1 MIGRPG
7 SGLVTL
13 LEETTFCI
21 SDASGDI
28 VPGGAQG
35 LFFRD
40 TRFISRL
47 ELRLDGEL
55 PEPVAV
61 QPNDP
66 FRCTFLAR
74 RPPGPSKADST
85 LLLIRR
91 RYVGNGMRDEI
102 TLRNLGH
109 EPVAAHLTVAVDS
122 DFADLFEVKEGR
134 DRYHDDDVD
143 VSAADGALQLRC
155 RRGSNVGVVAI
166 TGTAGPSAAPGQLTW
181 QTVVDPGASWVASM
195 QVTPSLDGTDV
206 VPHYGDDEPL
216 ESTIPAKRLA
226 DWRRRS
232 PLLITSDERLT
243 NTFATSTEDV
253 GSLRIFG
260 RGPDE
265 QGDKDD
271 HAVIAAGAPWFMT
284 LFGRDSL
291 LTAWMLLPLDLSLA
305 LGTLR
310 TLASL
315 QGEQVN
321 PLTEEEPGKIL
332 HETRSG
338 RDASLALGGGSVYYG
353 TADATPLFV
362 MLLGEL
368 ARWGLPAEA
377 ADELLPH
384 ADRALDWIVN
394 YGDRDGDGFVEY
406 QRATEQGLVNQG
418 WKDSFD
424 GITFASGQIAEA
436 PIALAEVQGYV
447 YAAYLARAH
456 FARERGDA
464 HTARH
469 WAEKARK
476 LRRDFNR
483 AFWLPDRGYF
493 ALGLDGDKRPIDALG
508 SNQGHCLWT
517 GIVDR
522 DKAASVAQHLTSRP
536 MFSGFGIR
544 TLATGMGAY
553 NPMSY
558 HNGSV
563 WPHDNAIC
571 AAGLMRYGFVPQ
583 AQQIAG
589 GILEAADKFGGRLPE
604 LFCGFDRSDFA
615 APVGYPTSCSPQ
627 AWAAAAPFLLLRT
640 LLRFDPA
647 VPSGKVWC
655 APEIPERLLPLEVEA
670 LHIAD
675 GTVSVE
681 IARGGWHINGLPAGL
696 KLIRHARS
704 PMTALPAAERRA
716 ATAGKPGKASA
727 SKSRP
732 AATGGPEPA
741 GAGNEP
747 DPSQDATEPGP
758 SPDAG
763 EPELSDAGEP
773 RPSAAAH

>member
-1 MIGRPG
+1 MTHAWTPSGGPPIVGRPG

-55 PEPVAV
+55 PEAVAV

-66 FRCTFLAR
+66 FRCTFLGR
-74 RPPGPSKADST
+74 RPPGPLRADST
-85 LLLIRR
+85 LLIIRR
-91 RYVGNGMRDEI
+91 RYVGNGMRDDI

-109 EPVAAHLTVAVDS
+109 EPTSAHLTVAVAS
-122 DFADLFEVKEGR
+122 DFADLFEVKEGQ
-134 DRYHDDDVD
+134 DRHHDDDVE
-143 VSAADGALQLRC
+143 VSAEDGALWLRC
-155 RRGSNVGVVAI
+155 RRGANVGIVSVTA
-166 TGTAGPSAAPGQLTW
+166 TGDPSAAPGLLTW
-181 QTVVDPGASWVASM
+181 QAVIGSGASWTASL

-206 VPHYGDDEPL
+206 IPHYGDDQPIEQ
-216 ESTIPAKRLA
+216 TTPARRLA
-226 DWRRRS
+226 EWRRRS
-232 PLLITSDERLT
+232 PLLLTSDERLAA
-243 NTFATSTEDV
+243 TFATSTEDV

-260 RGPDE
+260 RGSNEHGEPEE
-265 QGDKDD
+265 Q
-271 HAVIAAGAPWFMT
+271 AVIAAGAPWFMT

-291 LTAWMLLPLDLSLA
+291 ITSWMLLPLDASLA
-305 LGTLR
+305 LNTLR

-315 QGEQVN
+315 QGEREN
-321 PLTEEEPGKIL
+321 PLTEEQPGRIL

-353 TADATPLFV
+353 TVDATPLFV

-368 ARWGLPAEA
+368 ARWGLPAA
-377 ADELLPH
+377 LADELLPH
-384 ADRALDWIVN
+384 ADRALDWITN
-394 YGDRDGDGFVEY
+394 YGDRDGDGLVEY

-424 GITFASGQIAEA
+424 AITFASGQIAEP

-456 FARERGDA
+456 FARERGQTEA
-464 HTARH
+464 AQH
-469 WAEKARK
+469 WTEKART
-476 LRRDFNR
+476 LRREFNR

-493 ALGLDGDKRPIDALG
+493 ALGLDGDKRPIDSLG
-508 SNQGHCLWT
+508 SNVGHCLWT

-522 DKAASVAQHLTSRP
+522 DKAEPVAKHLTSRQ

-544 TLATGMGAY
+544 TLAADMGAY

-583 AQQIAG
+583 AQQVAT
-589 GILEAADKFGGRLPE
+589 GILEAADRFGHRLPE
-604 LFCGFDRSDFA
+604 LFCGFDRGDFA
-615 APVGYPTSCSPQ
+615 APVSYPTSCSPQ

-647 VPSGKVWC
+647 VPAGKVWC
-655 APEIPERLLPLEVEA
+655 APQVPERLLPLRVEA
-670 LHIAD
+670 LHIGD
-675 GTVSVE
+675 HRVSVDVSR
-681 IARGGWHINGLPAGL
+681 AGWRIDGLPPSMR
-696 KLIRHARS
+696 LIRRARS
-704 PMTALPAAERRA
+704 PLPV
-716 ATAGKPGKASA
+716 
-727 SKSRP
+727 
-732 AATGGPEPA
+732 
-741 GAGNEP
+741 
-747 DPSQDATEPGP
+747 
-758 SPDAG
+758 
-763 EPELSDAGEP
+763 
-773 RPSAAAH
+773 H

>member
-74 RPPGPSKADST
+74 RPPGPNKADST

-91 RYVGNGMRDEI
+91 RYVGNGLRDEI

-109 EPVAAHLTVAVDS
+109 EPAAAHLTVAVDS

-143 VSAADGALQLRC
+143 ISAADGVLQLRC

-166 TGTAGPSAAPGQLTW
+166 TGTADPSAAPGLMTW
-181 QTVVDPGASWVASM
+181 QTVIEPGASWVASM

-216 ESTIPAKRLA
+216 ESTIPARRLA

-232 PLLITSDERLT
+232 PLLITSDERLA

-260 RGPDE
+260 RGRDE
-265 QGDKDD
+265 QGEKDD

-291 LTAWMLLPLDLSLA
+291 LTAWMLLPLDPAWPSA
-305 LGTLR
+305 RCGR
-310 TLASL
+310 WPACRAS
-315 QGEQVN
+315 EVD

-332 HETRSG
+332 HEIRFGPAPRWRSAAA
-338 RDASLALGGGSVYYG
+338 ASTTAR
-353 TADATPLFV
+353 ADATPLFV

-368 ARWGLPAEA
+368 RRWGGKDSAV
-377 ADELLPH
+377 DELLPH
-384 ADRALDWIVN
+384 ADRALDWIEH

-406 QRATEQGLVNQG
+406 RRETDHGLVNQG

-424 GITFASGQIAEA
+424 GINFADGTIAEP

-456 FARERGDA
+456 FARQRGDERG
-464 HTARH
+464 ARGL
-469 WAEKARK
+469 AQEGQAAQAGLQRAVLAARP
-476 LRRDFNR
+476 R
-483 AFWLPDRGYF
+483 AGSRSAWTR
-493 ALGLDGDKRPIDALG
+493 DKRPIDALDLEHRATACG
-508 SNQGHCLWT
+508 P
-517 GIVDR
+517 
-522 DKAASVAQHLTSRP
+522 ASSTRTRRP
-536 MFSGFGIR
+536 
-544 TLATGMGAY
+544 
-553 NPMSY
+553 
-558 HNGSV
+558 
-563 WPHDNAIC
+563 
-571 AAGLMRYGFVPQ
+571 
-583 AQQIAG
+583 
-589 GILEAADKFGGRLPE
+589 
-604 LFCGFDRSDFA
+604 
-615 APVGYPTSCSPQ
+615 
-627 AWAAAAPFLLLRT
+627 
-640 LLRFDPA
+640 
-647 VPSGKVWC
+647 
-655 APEIPERLLPLEVEA
+655 
-670 LHIAD
+670 
-675 GTVSVE
+675 
-681 IARGGWHINGLPAGL
+681 
-696 KLIRHARS
+696 RS
-704 PMTALPAAERRA
+704 PGT
-716 ATAGKPGKASA
+716 
-727 SKSRP
+727 
-732 AATGGPEPA
+732 
-741 GAGNEP
+741 
-747 DPSQDATEPGP
+747 
-758 SPDAG
+758 
-763 EPELSDAGEP
+763 
-773 RPSAAAH
+773 

>member
-7 SGLVTL
+7 SGVVTV

-21 SDASGDI
+21 SEASGDI

-40 TRFISRL
+40 TRFLSRL

-66 FRCTFLAR
+66 YACTFLAR
-74 RPPGPSKADST
+74 RPPGACRADSN
-85 LLLIRR
+85 LLVIRR
-91 RYVGNGMRDEI
+91 RYVGNGMREDI
-102 TLRNLGH
+102 TLRNLGR
-109 EPVAAHLTVAVDS
+109 EPAATHLTVALAG
-122 DFADLFEVKEGR
+122 DFADLFEVKEGK
-134 DRYHDDDVD
+134 DRHHEDDVE
-143 VSAADGALQLRC
+143 VLAEDGTLRLRC
-155 RRGSNVGVVAI
+155 RRGGNTGLVSV
-166 TGTAGPSAAPGQLTW
+166 TGTGDPTAAPGLLTW
-181 QTVVDPGASWVASM
+181 RVVIGSGACWSASL
-195 QVTPSLDGTDV
+195 QVTPSLDGQEV
-206 VPHYGDDEPL
+206 VARYPEGEPI
-216 ESTIPAKRLA
+216 ERSAPARRVA
-226 DWRRRS
+226 DWRRRT
-232 PLLITSDERLT
+232 PHLITSDERLAA
-243 NTFATSTEDV
+243 TFATSTEDL
-253 GSLRIFG
+253 GSLRVFG
-260 RGPDE
+260 RGEGDE
-265 QGDKDD
+265 DE

-291 LTAWMLLPLDLSLA
+291 LTSWMLLPLDMSLA

-315 QGEQVN
+315 QGEREN
-321 PLTEEEPGKIL
+321 PLTEEEPGRIL

-368 ARWGLPAEA
+368 ARWGLPADA

-384 ADRALDWIVN
+384 ADRALDWITR
-394 YGDRDGDGFVEY
+394 YGDRDGDGFIEY

-424 GITFASGQIAEA
+424 GITFDTGQIAEP
-436 PIALAEVQGYV
+436 PIALAEIQGYA

-456 FARERGDA
+456 LASERGDEA
-464 HTARH
+464 TARH
-469 WAEKARK
+469 WSAKAGALKRA
-476 LRRDFNR
+476 FNR

-493 ALGLDGDKRPIDALG
+493 ALGLDGAKRAIDALG
-508 SNQGHCLWT
+508 SNMGHCLWT

-522 DKAASVAQHLTSRP
+522 DKAASVAQHLVSRP

-544 TLATGMGAY
+544 TLATSAAAY

-583 AQQIAG
+583 AQQVAT
-589 GILEAADKFGGRLPE
+589 GILEAADRFGGRLPE
-604 LFCGFDRSDFA
+604 LFCGFDRADFA
-615 APVGYPTSCSPQ
+615 APVAYPTSCSPQ

-640 LLRFDPA
+640 LLRFEPA
-647 VPSGKVWC
+647 VPSGRVWC
-655 APEIPERLLPLEVEA
+655 APEVPARLLPLRIEA
-670 LHIAD
+670 VHIA
-675 GTVSVE
+675 GGAASVDVT
-681 IARGGWHINGLPAGL
+681 AQGWRIEGLPQGL
-696 KLIRHARS
+696 RLIRHARS
-704 PMTALPAAERRA
+704 PLTAVR
-716 ATAGKPGKASA
+716 
-727 SKSRP
+727 
-732 AATGGPEPA
+732 
-741 GAGNEP
+741 
-747 DPSQDATEPGP
+747 
-758 SPDAG
+758 
-763 EPELSDAGEP
+763 
-773 RPSAAAH
+773 

>member
-1 MIGRPG
+1 MLGRPG

-28 VPGGAQG
+28 VPGDAQG

-74 RPPGPSKADST
+74 RPPAPLRADST
-85 LLLIRR
+85 LLIIRR
-91 RYVGNGMRDEI
+91 RYVGNGMRDDI
-102 TLRNLGH
+102 TLRNLGN
-109 EPVAAHLTVAVDS
+109 EPAAAHLTVAVES
-122 DFADLFEVKEGR
+122 DFADLFEVKEGQ
-134 DRYHDDDVD
+134 DRHHDDDVE
-143 VSAADGALQLRC
+143 VSAEGGALRLRC
-155 RRGSNVGVVAI
+155 RRGANVGVVSV
-166 TGTAGPSAAPGQLTW
+166 TGTGDPSAAPGLLTW
-181 QTVVDPGASWVASM
+181 QAVIPSGASWTASL

-206 VPHYGDDEPL
+206 IPHYGDDRPIEQ
-216 ESTIPAKRLA
+216 TTPARRLA

-232 PLLITSDERLT
+232 PLLLTSDERLAA
-243 NTFATSTEDV
+243 TFATSTEDV

-260 RGPDE
+260 RSPNDRGE
-265 QGDKDD
+265 QEE

-291 LTAWMLLPLDLSLA
+291 ITSWMLLPLDLSLA

-315 QGEQVN
+315 QGEREN
-321 PLTEEEPGKIL
+321 PLTEEQPGRIL

-368 ARWGLPAEA
+368 ARWGLPADV

-394 YGDRDGDGFVEY
+394 YGDRDGDGLVEY

-424 GITFASGQIAEA
+424 AITFASGQIAEP

-456 FARERGDA
+456 LARERGETEA
-464 HTARH
+464 AQH
-469 WAEKARK
+469 WSQKART

-483 AFWLPDRGYF
+483 AFWLPERGYF
-493 ALGLDGDKRPIDALG
+493 ALGLDGDKRPIDSLG
-508 SNQGHCLWT
+508 SNMGHCLWT

-522 DKAASVAQHLTSRP
+522 EKAAPVAQHLTSRP

-544 TLATGMGAY
+544 TLATGMAAY

-583 AQQIAG
+583 AQQVAT
-589 GILEAADKFGGRLPE
+589 GILEAADRFGNRLPE
-604 LFCGFDRSDFA
+604 LFCGFDRGDFA
-615 APVGYPTSCSPQ
+615 APVAYPTACSPQ

-647 VPSGKVWC
+647 VPSGQVWC
-655 APEIPERLLPLEVEA
+655 APEVPERLLPLRVEA

-675 GTVSVE
+675 HTVSVDVS
-681 IARGGWHINGLPAGL
+681 RGGWRIDGLPPGMR
-696 KLIRHARS
+696 LIRRARS
-704 PMTALPAAERRA
+704 PLTV
-716 ATAGKPGKASA
+716 
-727 SKSRP
+727 
-732 AATGGPEPA
+732 
-741 GAGNEP
+741 
-747 DPSQDATEPGP
+747 
-758 SPDAG
+758 
-763 EPELSDAGEP
+763 
-773 RPSAAAH
+773 H

>member
-1 MIGRPG
+1 MLGRPG

-47 ELRLDGEL
+47 EFRLDGEL

-74 RPPGPSKADST
+74 RPPGPQRADST
-85 LLLIRR
+85 LLIIRR
-91 RYVGNGMRDEI
+91 RYVGNGMRDDI

-109 EPVAAHLTVAVDS
+109 EPTSAHLTVAVDS
-122 DFADLFEVKEGR
+122 DFADLFEVKEGQ
-134 DRYHDDDVD
+134 DRHHDDDDVE
-143 VSAADGALQLRC
+143 VSAEDGALWLRC
-155 RRGSNVGVVAI
+155 RRGANVGIVSV
-166 TGTAGPSAAPGQLTW
+166 TGTGDPAAAPGLLTW
-181 QTVVDPGASWVASM
+181 QAVIPSGASWTASL

-206 VPHYGDDEPL
+206 IPHYGDDQPIEQ
-216 ESTIPAKRLA
+216 TTPARRLA
-226 DWRRRS
+226 EWRRRS
-232 PLLITSDERLT
+232 PLLLTSDERLAA
-243 NTFATSTEDV
+243 TFATSTEDV

-260 RGPDE
+260 RGSNEHGEPEE
-265 QGDKDD
+265 Q
-271 HAVIAAGAPWFMT
+271 AVIAAGAPWFMT

-291 LTAWMLLPLDLSLA
+291 ITSWMLLPLDASLA
-305 LGTLR
+305 LSTLR

-315 QGEQVN
+315 QGEREN
-321 PLTEEEPGKIL
+321 PLTEEQPGRIL

-353 TADATPLFV
+353 TVDATPLFV

-368 ARWGLPAEA
+368 ARWGLPAGM

-394 YGDRDGDGFVEY
+394 YGDRDGDGLVEY

-424 GITFASGQIAEA
+424 AITFASGQIAEP

-456 FARERGDA
+456 FARERGETEA
-464 HTARH
+464 AQH
-469 WAEKARK
+469 WTEKART
-476 LRRDFNR
+476 LRREFNR

-493 ALGLDGDKRPIDALG
+493 ALGLDGEKRPIDSLG
-508 SNQGHCLWT
+508 SNVGHCLWT

-522 DKAASVAQHLTSRP
+522 DKAEPVAKHLTSRQ
-536 MFSGFGIR
+536 MFTGFGIR
-544 TLATGMGAY
+544 TLAADMGAY

-583 AQQIAG
+583 AQQVAT
-589 GILEAADKFGGRLPE
+589 GILEAADRFGHRLPE
-604 LFCGFDRSDFA
+604 LFCGFDRGDFA
-615 APVGYPTSCSPQ
+615 APVSYPTSCSPQ

-647 VPSGKVWC
+647 VPAGKVWC
-655 APEIPERLLPLEVEA
+655 APQVPERLLPLRVEA
-670 LHIAD
+670 LHI
-675 GTVSVE
+675 GEHRVSVDVSR
-681 IARGGWHINGLPAGL
+681 AGWRIDGLPPSMR
-696 KLIRHARS
+696 LIRRPRS
-704 PMTALPAAERRA
+704 PLPA
-716 ATAGKPGKASA
+716 
-727 SKSRP
+727 
-732 AATGGPEPA
+732 
-741 GAGNEP
+741 
-747 DPSQDATEPGP
+747 
-758 SPDAG
+758 
-763 EPELSDAGEP
+763 
-773 RPSAAAH
+773 H

>member
-1 MIGRPG
+1 MGKHIAMTHAWTPSGGPPMIGRPG

-40 TRFISRL
+40 TRFLSRL

-61 QPNDP
+61 QSNDP

-74 RPPGPSKADST
+74 RPPGPVRADST
-85 LLLIRR
+85 LLIIRR

-102 TLRNLGH
+102 TLRSLGH
-109 EPVAAHLTVAVDS
+109 EPSAAHLTVAVSS

-134 DRYHDDDVD
+134 DHYHDDDVD
-143 VSAADGALQLRC
+143 VSSADGILLLRC
-155 RRGSNVGVVAI
+155 RRGANVGVVSIAG
-166 TGTAGPSAAPGQLTW
+166 TGNPSVAPGLLTW
-181 QTVVDPGASWVASM
+181 QTVVPPGACWTVSM
-195 QVTPSLDGTDV
+195 QVTPTLDGTDV
-206 VPHYGDDEPL
+206 VPHYGDDAPL

-232 PLLITSDERLT
+232 PLLLTSDEKVAA
-243 NTFATSTEDV
+243 TFATSTEDV
-253 GSLRIFG
+253 GALRIFG
-260 RGPDE
+260 RGAGE
-265 QGDKDD
+265 QEE

-291 LTAWMLLPLDLSLA
+291 ITSWMLLPLDASLA

-315 QGEQVN
+315 QGQREN
-321 PLTEEEPGKIL
+321 PLTEEEPGRIL

-353 TADATPLFV
+353 TVDATPLFV

-368 ARWGLPAEA
+368 DQWGLPAEV

-384 ADRALDWIVN
+384 ADRALDWIVA

-406 QRATEQGLVNQG
+406 LRATDQGLVNQG

-424 GITFASGQIAEA
+424 GITFASGQIAEP

-447 YAAYLARAH
+447 YAAYIARAH
-456 FARERGDA
+456 LAHERGEA
-464 HTARH
+464 RAARH
-469 WAEKARK
+469 WLEKARALK
-476 LRRDFNR
+476 RDFNR

-493 ALGLDGDKRPIDALG
+493 ALGLDRDKRPIDALG
-508 SNQGHCLWT
+508 SNMGHCLWT

-522 DKAASVAQHLTSRP
+522 DKAASVAGHLTSRP
-536 MFSGFGIR
+536 MFTGFGIR
-544 TLATGMGAY
+544 TLATSMAAY

-583 AQQIAG
+583 AQQVAT
-589 GILEAADKFGGRLPE
+589 GILEAADRFGNRLPE
-604 LFCGFDRSDFA
+604 LFCGFDRGDFA
-615 APVGYPTSCSPQ
+615 APVAYPTSCSPQ

-647 VPSGKVWC
+647 VPAGKVWC
-655 APEIPERLLPLEVEA
+655 APVVPERLLPLRAEG
-670 LHIAD
+670 LHI
-675 GTVSVE
+675 GTGSLAVNVS
-681 IARGGWHINGLPAGL
+681 RGDWRIEGLPPGL
-696 KLIRHARS
+696 KLIRRARS
-704 PMTALPAAERRA
+704 PLAVPTGERR
-716 ATAGKPGKASA
+716 
-727 SKSRP
+727 RP
-732 AATGGPEPA
+732 AG
-741 GAGNEP
+741 
-747 DPSQDATEPGP
+747 
-758 SPDAG
+758 DAG
-763 EPELSDAGEP
+763 
-773 RPSAAAH
+773 SAAVAAAR

>member
-1 MIGRPG
+1 MLGRPG

-28 VPGGAQG
+28 VPGSAQG

-47 ELRLDGEL
+47 EVRLDGEL

-74 RPPGPSKADST
+74 RPPGPLRADST
-85 LLLIRR
+85 LLIIRR
-91 RYVGNGMRDEI
+91 RYVGNGMRDDI

-109 EPVAAHLTVAVDS
+109 EPTSAHLTVAVDS
-122 DFADLFEVKEGR
+122 DFADLFEVKEGQ
-134 DRYHDDDVD
+134 DRHHDDDVE
-143 VSAADGALQLRC
+143 VSAEDGALWLRC
-155 RRGSNVGVVAI
+155 RRGANVGIVSV
-166 TGTAGPSAAPGQLTW
+166 TGTGDPSAAPGLLTW
-181 QTVVDPGASWVASM
+181 QAVIPSGACWTASL

-206 VPHYGDDEPL
+206 IPHYGDDQPIEQ
-216 ESTIPAKRLA
+216 TTPARRLA
-226 DWRRRS
+226 EWRRRS
-232 PLLITSDERLT
+232 PLLLTSDERLAA
-243 NTFATSTEDV
+243 TFATSTEDV

-260 RGPDE
+260 RSSNDRGEPE
-265 QGDKDD
+265 EN
-271 HAVIAAGAPWFMT
+271 AVIAAGAPWFMT

-291 LTAWMLLPLDLSLA
+291 ITSWMLLPLDLSLA
-305 LGTLR
+305 LNTLR

-315 QGEQVN
+315 QGEREN
-321 PLTEEEPGKIL
+321 PLTEEQPGRIL

-353 TADATPLFV
+353 TVDATPLFV

-368 ARWGLPAEA
+368 ARWGLPTEM

-394 YGDRDGDGFVEY
+394 YGDRDGDGLVEY

-424 GITFASGQIAEA
+424 AITFASGQIAEP

-456 FARERGDA
+456 FARERGETEA
-464 HTARH
+464 AQH
-469 WAEKARK
+469 WTEKART
-476 LRRDFNR
+476 LRRNFNQ

-493 ALGLDGDKRPIDALG
+493 ALGLDGEKRPIDSLG
-508 SNQGHCLWT
+508 SNVGHCLWT

-522 DKAASVAQHLTSRP
+522 DKAEPVAKHLTSRQ

-544 TLATGMGAY
+544 TLAADMGAY

-583 AQQIAG
+583 AQQVAT
-589 GILEAADKFGGRLPE
+589 GILEAADRFGHRLPE
-604 LFCGFDRSDFA
+604 LFCGFDRGDFA
-615 APVGYPTSCSPQ
+615 APVSYPTSCSPQ

-647 VPSGKVWC
+647 VPAGKVWC
-655 APEIPERLLPLEVEA
+655 APQVPERLLPLRVEA
-670 LHIAD
+670 LHIGD
-675 GTVSVE
+675 HRVSVDVSR
-681 IARGGWHINGLPAGL
+681 AGWRIDGLPPSMR
-696 KLIRHARS
+696 LIRRARS
-704 PMTALPAAERRA
+704 PLPV
-716 ATAGKPGKASA
+716 
-727 SKSRP
+727 
-732 AATGGPEPA
+732 
-741 GAGNEP
+741 
-747 DPSQDATEPGP
+747 
-758 SPDAG
+758 
-763 EPELSDAGEP
+763 
-773 RPSAAAH
+773 H

>member
-21 SDASGDI
+21 SEASGDI

-40 TRFISRL
+40 TRFLSRL

-74 RPPGPSKADST
+74 RPPGPFKADST
-85 LLLIRR
+85 LLVIRR

-109 EPVAAHLTVAVDS
+109 EPAAAHLNVAVNC

-134 DRYHDDDVD
+134 AHHHDDDVD
-143 VSAADGALQLRC
+143 VSVADGTLRLRC
-155 RRGSNVGVVAI
+155 RRGANVGVVSV
-166 TGTAGPSAAPGQLTW
+166 TGTAGPSVTPGLLTW
-181 QTVVDPGASWVASM
+181 QAVIAPGTCWTASM
-195 QVTPSLDGTDV
+195 QVTPTLDGTDV
-206 VPHYGDDEPL
+206 VPHYGGDDPL

-226 DWRRRS
+226 DWRHRS
-232 PLLITSDERLT
+232 PLLITSDERVAA
-243 NTFATSTEDV
+243 TFATSTEDV

-260 RGPDE
+260 RSKNEHGE
-265 QGDKDD
+265 QEE

-291 LTAWMLLPLDLSLA
+291 LTSWMLLPLDASLA

-315 QGEQVN
+315 QGQQEN
-321 PLTEEEPGKIL
+321 PLTEEEPGRIL

-368 ARWGLPAEA
+368 AQWGLPAEVT
-377 ADELLPH
+377 DELLPH
-384 ADRALDWIVN
+384 ADRALEWIVS

-424 GITFASGQIAEA
+424 GITFAAGQIAEP
-436 PIALAEVQGYV
+436 PIALAEIQGYV

-456 FARERGDA
+456 LAHDRGDTE
-464 HTARH
+464 TAEH
-469 WAEKARK
+469 WSARARA

-483 AFWLPDRGYF
+483 AFWLPGRGYF

-508 SNQGHCLWT
+508 SNMGHCLWT

-522 DKAASVAQHLTSRP
+522 DKAASVAQHLTSRQ

-544 TLATGMGAY
+544 TLATSMARY

-583 AQQIAG
+583 AQQVAT
-589 GILEAADKFGGRLPE
+589 GILEAADRFGDRLPE
-604 LFCGFDRSDFA
+604 LFCGFDRGDFA
-615 APVGYPTSCSPQ
+615 APVAYPTSCSPQ

-655 APEIPERLLPLEVEA
+655 DPEVPERMLPLQVSG
-670 LHIAD
+670 LHLGR
-675 GTVSVE
+675 GTVSVDVS
-681 IARGGWHINGLPAGL
+681 RGGWRVDGLPPGL

-704 PMTALPAAERRA
+704 PIATLPGERRA
-716 ATAGKPGKASA
+716 AAGERRRAADGGGG
-727 SKSRP
+727 P
-732 AATGGPEPA
+732 AA
-741 GAGNEP
+741 
-747 DPSQDATEPGP
+747 
-758 SPDAG
+758 
-763 EPELSDAGEP
+763 
-773 RPSAAAH
+773 AAR

>member
-40 TRFISRL
+40 TRFLSRL

-61 QPNDP
+61 QSNDP

-74 RPPGPSKADST
+74 RPPGPFRADST
-85 LLLIRR
+85 LLIIRR

-102 TLRNLGH
+102 TLRSLGH
-109 EPVAAHLTVAVDS
+109 EPSAAHLTVAVSS

-134 DRYHDDDVD
+134 DHYHDDDVD
-143 VSAADGALQLRC
+143 VSTADGILLLRC
-155 RRGSNVGVVAI
+155 RRGANVGVVSIAG
-166 TGTAGPSAAPGQLTW
+166 TGDPSVAPGLLTW
-181 QTVVDPGASWVASM
+181 QTVVAPGACWTVSM
-195 QVTPSLDGTDV
+195 QVTPTLDGKDV
-206 VPHYGDDEPL
+206 IPHYGGHAPL

-232 PLLITSDERLT
+232 PLLLTSDEKLAA
-243 NTFATSTEDV
+243 TFATSTEDV
-253 GSLRIFG
+253 GALRIFG
-260 RGPDE
+260 RGAGE
-265 QGDKDD
+265 QEE

-291 LTAWMLLPLDLSLA
+291 ITSWMLLPLDASLA

-315 QGEQVN
+315 QGEREN
-321 PLTEEEPGKIL
+321 PLTEEEPGRIL

-368 ARWGLPAEA
+368 DQWGLPAEV

-384 ADRALDWIVN
+384 ADRALDWIVS

-406 QRATEQGLVNQG
+406 LRATDQGLVNQG

-424 GITFASGQIAEA
+424 GITFASGQIAEP

-456 FARERGDA
+456 FARERGEA
-464 HTARH
+464 GAARH
-469 WAEKARK
+469 WSEKARALK
-476 LRRDFNR
+476 REFNR
-483 AFWLPDRGYF
+483 AFWLPGRGYF
-493 ALGLDGDKRPIDALG
+493 ALGLDREKRPIDALG
-508 SNQGHCLWT
+508 SNMGHCLWT

-522 DKAASVAQHLTSRP
+522 DKAASVAEHLTSRP
-536 MFSGFGIR
+536 MFTGFGIR
-544 TLATGMGAY
+544 TLATSMAAY

-583 AQQIAG
+583 AQQVAT
-589 GILEAADKFGGRLPE
+589 GILEAADRFGNRLPE
-604 LFCGFDRSDFA
+604 LFCGFDRGDFA
-615 APVGYPTSCSPQ
+615 APVAYPTSCSPQ

-647 VPSGKVWC
+647 VPAGRVWC
-655 APEIPERLLPLEVEA
+655 APEVPERLLPLRVEG
-670 LHIAD
+670 LHIGA
-675 GTVSVE
+675 GSLAVNVS
-681 IARGGWHINGLPAGL
+681 RGDWRIDGLPPGL

-704 PMTALPAAERRA
+704 PLAMPTGER
-716 ATAGKPGKASA
+716 
-727 SKSRP
+727 RP
-732 AATGGPEPA
+732 AAA
-741 GAGNEP
+741 
-747 DPSQDATEPGP
+747 DAPV
-758 SPDAG
+758 
-763 EPELSDAGEP
+763 P
-773 RPSAAAH
+773 RPRPRPAEPPADHPGDRPADHPPVTR

>member
-1 MIGRPG
+1 MLGGPG

-55 PEPVAV
+55 PQPVAV

-74 RPPGPSKADST
+74 RPPGPLRADST
-85 LLLIRR
+85 LLIIRR
-91 RYVGNGMRDEI
+91 RYVGNGMRDDI

-109 EPVAAHLTVAVDS
+109 EPTSAHLTVAVAS
-122 DFADLFEVKEGR
+122 DFADLFEVKEGQ
-134 DRYHDDDVD
+134 DRHHDDDVE
-143 VSAADGALQLRC
+143 VSAEDGALWLRC
-155 RRGSNVGVVAI
+155 RRGANVGIVSVTA
-166 TGTAGPSAAPGQLTW
+166 TGDPSAAPGLLTW
-181 QTVVDPGASWVASM
+181 QAVIPSGARWTASL

-206 VPHYGDDEPL
+206 VPHYGDDQPIEQTTPGR
-216 ESTIPAKRLA
+216 RLA
-226 DWRRRS
+226 EWRRRS
-232 PLLITSDERLT
+232 PLLLTSDERVAA
-243 NTFATSTEDV
+243 TFATSTEDV

-260 RGPDE
+260 RGSNAHGE
-265 QGDKDD
+265 QEEQ
-271 HAVIAAGAPWFMT
+271 AVIAAGAPWFMT

-291 LTAWMLLPLDLSLA
+291 ITSWMLLPLDLSLA
-305 LGTLR
+305 LNTLR

-315 QGEQVN
+315 QGEREN
-321 PLTEEEPGKIL
+321 PLTEEQPGRIL

-353 TADATPLFV
+353 TVDATPLFV

-368 ARWGLPAEA
+368 ARWGLSADL

-394 YGDRDGDGFVEY
+394 YGDQDGDGLVEY

-424 GITFASGQIAEA
+424 AITFASGQIAEP

-456 FARERGDA
+456 FARERGETEA
-464 HTARH
+464 ALH
-469 WAEKARK
+469 WTDKART
-476 LRRDFNR
+476 LRREFNR

-493 ALGLDGDKRPIDALG
+493 AIGLDGEKRPIDSLA
-508 SNQGHCLWT
+508 SNMGHCLWT

-522 DKAASVAQHLTSRP
+522 DKAEPVAEHLTSRQ

-544 TLATGMGAY
+544 TLAADMGAY

-583 AQQIAG
+583 AQQVAT
-589 GILEAADKFGGRLPE
+589 GILEAADRFGHRLPE
-604 LFCGFDRSDFA
+604 LFCGFDRGDFA
-615 APVGYPTSCSPQ
+615 APVSYPTSCSPQ

-647 VPSGKVWC
+647 VPAGKVWC
-655 APEIPERLLPLEVEA
+655 APQVPERLLPLRVEA
-670 LHIAD
+670 LHI
-675 GTVSVE
+675 GEHRVSVDVSR
-681 IARGGWHINGLPAGL
+681 AGWRIDGLPPSMR
-696 KLIRHARS
+696 LIRRPRS
-704 PMTALPAAERRA
+704 PLPV
-716 ATAGKPGKASA
+716 
-727 SKSRP
+727 
-732 AATGGPEPA
+732 
-741 GAGNEP
+741 
-747 DPSQDATEPGP
+747 
-758 SPDAG
+758 
-763 EPELSDAGEP
+763 
-773 RPSAAAH
+773 H

>member
-40 TRFISRL
+40 TRFLSRL

-61 QPNDP
+61 QSNDP

-74 RPPGPSKADST
+74 RPPAPFRADST
-85 LLLIRR
+85 LLIIRR

-102 TLRNLGH
+102 TLRSLGH
-109 EPVAAHLTVAVDS
+109 EPSAAHLTVAVSS

-134 DRYHDDDVD
+134 DHYHDDDVD
-143 VSAADGALQLRC
+143 LSTADGILLLRC
-155 RRGSNVGVVAI
+155 RRGANVGVVSIAG
-166 TGTAGPSAAPGQLTW
+166 TGEPSVAPGLLTW
-181 QTVVDPGASWVASM
+181 QTVIPPGACWTVSM
-195 QVTPSLDGTDV
+195 QVTPTLDGKDV
-206 VPHYGDDEPL
+206 VPHYGDDATL

-226 DWRRRS
+226 AWRRRS
-232 PLLITSDERLT
+232 PLLLTSDEKVAA
-243 NTFATSTEDV
+243 TFATSTEDV
-253 GSLRIFG
+253 GALRIFG
-260 RGPDE
+260 RGAGE
-265 QGDKDD
+265 QEE

-291 LTAWMLLPLDLSLA
+291 ITSWMLLPLDASLA

-315 QGEQVN
+315 QGRREN
-321 PLTEEEPGKIL
+321 PLTEEEPGRIL

-353 TADATPLFV
+353 TVDATPLFV

-368 ARWGLPAEA
+368 SQWGLPAEV

-384 ADRALDWIVN
+384 ADRALDWIVR

-406 QRATEQGLVNQG
+406 LRATDQGLVNQG

-424 GITFASGQIAEA
+424 GVTFASGQVAEP

-456 FARERGDA
+456 FAHERGEA
-464 HTARH
+464 GAARL
-469 WAEKARK
+469 WSEKARALK
-476 LRRDFNR
+476 RDFNR
-483 AFWLPDRGYF
+483 AFWLPGRGYF
-493 ALGLDGDKRPIDALG
+493 ALGLDREKRPIDALG
-508 SNQGHCLWT
+508 SNMGHCLWT

-522 DKAASVAQHLTSRP
+522 DKAASVAEHLTSRP
-536 MFSGFGIR
+536 MFTGFGIR
-544 TLATGMGAY
+544 TLATTMAAY

-583 AQQIAG
+583 AQQVAT
-589 GILEAADKFGGRLPE
+589 GILEAADRFGNRLPE
-604 LFCGFDRSDFA
+604 LFCGFDRGDFA
-615 APVGYPTSCSPQ
+615 APVAYPTSCSPQ

-647 VPSGKVWC
+647 VPAGKVWC
-655 APEIPERLLPLEVEA
+655 APEVPERLLPLRVEG
-670 LHIAD
+670 LHI
-675 GTVSVE
+675 GTGSLAVNVS
-681 IARGGWHINGLPAGL
+681 RGDWRIDGLPPGL

-704 PMTALPAAERRA
+704 PLVVPTGDRRPPVADTGSATPAAAR
-716 ATAGKPGKASA
+716 
-727 SKSRP
+727 
-732 AATGGPEPA
+732 
-741 GAGNEP
+741 
-747 DPSQDATEPGP
+747 
-758 SPDAG
+758 
-763 EPELSDAGEP
+763 
-773 RPSAAAH
+773 

>member
-1 MIGRPG
+1 MTHAWTPSGGPPMVGRPG

-21 SDASGDI
+21 SEASGDI

-61 QPNDP
+61 QPSDP
-66 FRCTFLAR
+66 FASTFLAR
-74 RPPGPSKADST
+74 RPPSPFQADST
-85 LLLIRR
+85 LLVIRR
-91 RYVGNGMRDEI
+91 RYVGNGMREDI
-102 TLRNLGH
+102 TLRNLGR
-109 EPVAAHLTVAVDS
+109 EPAAAHLTLAVS
-122 DFADLFEVKEGR
+122 GDFADLFEVKEGR
-134 DRYHDDDVD
+134 AGEGGRGRRGRENEDAGDDLETRAV
-143 VSAADGALQLRC
+143 DGALRLRC
-155 RRGSNVGVVAI
+155 RRGANVGLVTV
-166 TGTAGPSAAPGQLTW
+166 TGTGDPSAAPGLLTW
-181 QTVVDPGASWVASM
+181 QVVVPPGGCWTASV
-195 QVTPSLDGTDV
+195 QVTPSLDGQEV
-206 VPHYGDDEPL
+206 ASRYPEGEPI
-216 ESTIPAKRLA
+216 ERSAPARRLA

-232 PLLITSDERLT
+232 PHLITSDERLAA
-243 NTFATSTEDV
+243 TFATSAEDL

-260 RGPDE
+260 HGATE
-265 QGDKDD
+265 QES
-271 HAVIAAGAPWFMT
+271 HEVIAAGAPWFMT

-291 LTAWMLLPLDLSLA
+291 ITSWMMLPLDLSLA

-315 QGEQVN
+315 QGEREN
-321 PLTEEEPGKIL
+321 PLTEEQPGRIL

-368 ARWGLPAEA
+368 ARWGLPRQAV
-377 ADELLPH
+377 DELLPH
-384 ADRALDWIVN
+384 ADRALDWITR

-406 QRATEQGLVNQG
+406 QRATDQGLVNQG

-424 GITFASGQIAEA
+424 GITFDSGQIAEP

-447 YAAYLARAH
+447 YAAYRARAH
-456 FARERGDA
+456 FAAERGEA
-464 HTARH
+464 EAAQH
-469 WAEKARK
+469 WSGRAGK

-493 ALGLDGDKRPIDALG
+493 ALGLDRDKRPIDALG
-508 SNQGHCLWT
+508 SNMGHCLWT

-522 DKAASVAQHLTSRP
+522 EKAASVAGHLVSRP

-544 TLATGMGAY
+544 TLASGAAAY

-583 AQQIAG
+583 AQQVATA
-589 GILEAADKFGGRLPE
+589 ILEAADRFGGRLPE
-604 LFCGFDRSDFA
+604 LFCGFDRCDFA
-615 APVGYPTSCSPQ
+615 APVAYPTSCSPQ

-655 APEIPERLLPLEVEA
+655 APAVPARLLPLRVEA

-675 GTVSVE
+675 GMASVE
-681 IARGGWHINGLPAGL
+681 VSRRGWRVDDLPPGLR
-696 KLIRHARS
+696 LIRRARS
-704 PMTALPAAERRA
+704 PLTAVR
-716 ATAGKPGKASA
+716 
-727 SKSRP
+727 
-732 AATGGPEPA
+732 
-741 GAGNEP
+741 
-747 DPSQDATEPGP
+747 
-758 SPDAG
+758 
-763 EPELSDAGEP
+763 
-773 RPSAAAH
+773 

>member
-40 TRFISRL
+40 TRFLSRL

-61 QPNDP
+61 QSNDP

-74 RPPGPSKADST
+74 RPPGPFRADST
-85 LLLIRR
+85 LLIIRR

-102 TLRNLGH
+102 TLRSLGH
-109 EPVAAHLTVAVDS
+109 EPSAAHLTVAVSS

-134 DRYHDDDVD
+134 DHYHDDDVD
-143 VSAADGALQLRC
+143 VSTADGILLLRC
-155 RRGSNVGVVAI
+155 RRGANVGVVSIAG
-166 TGTAGPSAAPGQLTW
+166 TGDPSVAPGLLTW
-181 QTVVDPGASWVASM
+181 QTVVAPGACWTVSM
-195 QVTPSLDGTDV
+195 QVTPTLDGKDV
-206 VPHYGDDEPL
+206 IPHYGGHAPL

-232 PLLITSDERLT
+232 PLLLTSDEKLAA
-243 NTFATSTEDV
+243 TFATSTEDV
-253 GSLRIFG
+253 GALRIFG
-260 RGPDE
+260 RGAGE
-265 QGDKDD
+265 QEE

-291 LTAWMLLPLDLSLA
+291 ITSWMLLPLDASLA

-315 QGEQVN
+315 QGEREN
-321 PLTEEEPGKIL
+321 PLTEEEPGRIL

-368 ARWGLPAEA
+368 DQWGLPAEV

-384 ADRALDWIVN
+384 ADRALDWIVS

-406 QRATEQGLVNQG
+406 LRATDQGLVNQG

-424 GITFASGQIAEA
+424 GITFASGQIAEP

-456 FARERGDA
+456 FARERGEA
-464 HTARH
+464 GAARH
-469 WAEKARK
+469 WSEKARALK
-476 LRRDFNR
+476 REFNR
-483 AFWLPDRGYF
+483 AFWLPGRGYF
-493 ALGLDGDKRPIDALG
+493 ALGLDREKRPIDALG
-508 SNQGHCLWT
+508 SNMGHCLWT

-522 DKAASVAQHLTSRP
+522 DKAASVAEHLTSRP
-536 MFSGFGIR
+536 MFTGFGIR
-544 TLATGMGAY
+544 TLATSMAAY

-583 AQQIAG
+583 AQQVAT
-589 GILEAADKFGGRLPE
+589 GILEAADRFGNRLPE
-604 LFCGFDRSDFA
+604 LFCGFDRGDFA
-615 APVGYPTSCSPQ
+615 APVAYPTSCSPQ

-647 VPSGKVWC
+647 VPAGRVWC
-655 APEIPERLLPLEVEA
+655 APEVPERLLPLRVEG
-670 LHIAD
+670 LHIGA
-675 GTVSVE
+675 GSLAVNVS
-681 IARGGWHINGLPAGL
+681 RGDWRIDGLPPGL

-704 PMTALPAAERRA
+704 PLAMPTGGR
-716 ATAGKPGKASA
+716 
-727 SKSRP
+727 RP
-732 AATGGPEPA
+732 AAA
-741 GAGNEP
+741 
-747 DPSQDATEPGP
+747 DAPV
-758 SPDAG
+758 
-763 EPELSDAGEP
+763 P
-773 RPSAAAH
+773 RPRPRPAEPPADHPGDRPADHPPVTR

>member
-1 MIGRPG
+1 MLGRPG

-47 ELRLDGEL
+47 EFRLDGEL

-74 RPPGPSKADST
+74 RPPGPLRADST
-85 LLLIRR
+85 LLIIRR
-91 RYVGNGMRDEI
+91 RYVGNGMRDDI

-109 EPVAAHLTVAVDS
+109 EPTSAHLTVAVAG
-122 DFADLFEVKEGR
+122 DFADLFEVKEGQ
-134 DRYHDDDVD
+134 DRHHDDDVE
-143 VSAADGALQLRC
+143 VSAEDGALWLRC
-155 RRGSNVGVVAI
+155 RRGANVGIVSVTA
-166 TGTAGPSAAPGQLTW
+166 TGDPSAAPGLLTW
-181 QTVVDPGASWVASM
+181 QAVIPSGASWTASL

-206 VPHYGDDEPL
+206 IPHYGDDQPIEQ
-216 ESTIPAKRLA
+216 TTPARRLA
-226 DWRRRS
+226 EWRRRS
-232 PLLITSDERLT
+232 PLLLTSDERLAA
-243 NTFATSTEDV
+243 TFATSTEDV

-260 RGPDE
+260 RGSNDHGEPEE
-265 QGDKDD
+265 Q
-271 HAVIAAGAPWFMT
+271 AVIAAGAPWFMT

-291 LTAWMLLPLDLSLA
+291 ITSWMLLPLDASLA
-305 LGTLR
+305 LNTLR

-315 QGEQVN
+315 QGEREY
-321 PLTEEEPGKIL
+321 PLTEEQPGRIL

-353 TADATPLFV
+353 TVDATPLFV

-368 ARWGLPAEA
+368 ARWGLPADV

-394 YGDRDGDGFVEY
+394 YGDRDGDGLVEY

-424 GITFASGQIAEA
+424 AITFASGLIAEP

-456 FARERGDA
+456 FARERGE
-464 HTARH
+464 TELARH
-469 WAEKARK
+469 WTEKART
-476 LRRDFNR
+476 LRREFNR

-493 ALGLDGDKRPIDALG
+493 ALGLDGDKRPIDSLG
-508 SNQGHCLWT
+508 SNVGHCLWT

-522 DKAASVAQHLTSRP
+522 DKAEPVAKHLTSRQ
-536 MFSGFGIR
+536 MFTGFGIR
-544 TLATGMGAY
+544 TLAADMGAY

-571 AAGLMRYGFVPQ
+571 AAGLMRYGFIPQ
-583 AQQIAG
+583 AQQVAT
-589 GILEAADKFGGRLPE
+589 GILEAADRFGHRLPE
-604 LFCGFDRSDFA
+604 LFCGFDRGDFA
-615 APVGYPTSCSPQ
+615 APVSYPTSCSPQ

-647 VPSGKVWC
+647 VPAGKVWC
-655 APEIPERLLPLEVEA
+655 APQVPERLLPLRVEA
-670 LHIAD
+670 LHI
-675 GTVSVE
+675 GEHRVSVDVSR
-681 IARGGWHINGLPAGL
+681 AGWRIDGLPPSMR
-696 KLIRHARS
+696 LIRRARS
-704 PMTALPAAERRA
+704 PLPV
-716 ATAGKPGKASA
+716 
-727 SKSRP
+727 
-732 AATGGPEPA
+732 
-741 GAGNEP
+741 
-747 DPSQDATEPGP
+747 
-758 SPDAG
+758 
-763 EPELSDAGEP
+763 
-773 RPSAAAH
+773 H

>member
-1 MIGRPG
+1 MLGQPG
-7 SGLVTL
+7 SGLVTV

-21 SDASGDI
+21 SEASGDI

-74 RPPGPSKADST
+74 RPPGPLRADST
-85 LLLIRR
+85 LLIIRR
-91 RYVGNGMRDEI
+91 RYVGNGMRDDI

-109 EPVAAHLTVAVDS
+109 EPTTVHLTVAVAS
-122 DFADLFEVKEGR
+122 DFADLFEVKEGE
-134 DRYHDDDVD
+134 DRHHEDDVE
-143 VSAADGALQLRC
+143 VSAEEGALQLRC
-155 RRGSNVGVVAI
+155 RRGTNIGTVAV
-166 TGTAGPSAAPGQLTW
+166 TGTEDPSVAPGLLTW
-181 QTVVDPGASWVASM
+181 QTVIPAGASWAASL

-206 VPHYGDDEPL
+206 IPHYGDDQPL
-216 ESTIPAKRLA
+216 EQTIPARRLA
-226 DWRRRS
+226 EWRRRS
-232 PLLITSDERLT
+232 PLLLTSDERLAA
-243 NTFATSTEDV
+243 TFATSTEDV

-260 RGPDE
+260 PSS
-265 QGDKDD
+265 DD
-271 HAVIAAGAPWFMT
+271 QEEHAVIAAGAPWFMT

-291 LTAWMLLPLDLSLA
+291 ITSWMLLPLDASLA
-305 LGTLR
+305 LDTLR

-315 QGEQVN
+315 QGEREN
-321 PLTEEEPGKIL
+321 PLTEEQPGRIL

-338 RDASLALGGGSVYYG
+338 RDASQALGGGSVYYG

-368 ARWGLPAEA
+368 ARWGLPADA

-394 YGDRDGDGFVEY
+394 YGDRDGDGLVEY

-424 GITFASGQIAEA
+424 AITFASGQIAEP

-456 FARERGDA
+456 FARERDETEIA
-464 HTARH
+464 QH
-469 WAEKARK
+469 WTEKART
-476 LRRDFNR
+476 LRREFNSK
-483 AFWLPDRGYF
+483 FWLPDRGYF
-493 ALGLDGDKRPIDALG
+493 ALGLDGDKRPIDGLG
-508 SNQGHCLWT
+508 SNMGHCLWT

-522 DKAASVAQHLTSRP
+522 DKATTVAEHLTSRP
-536 MFSGFGIR
+536 MFTGFGIR
-544 TLATGMGAY
+544 TLASGMGAY

-583 AQQIAG
+583 AQQVAT
-589 GILEAADKFGGRLPE
+589 GILEAADRFGNRLPE
-604 LFCGFDRSDFA
+604 LFCGFDRGDFA
-615 APVGYPTSCSPQ
+615 APVSYPTSCSPQ

-647 VPSGKVWC
+647 VPSGKLWC
-655 APEIPERLLPLEVEA
+655 APEVPERLLPLRVQA

-675 GTVSVE
+675 HTVSVDVSR
-681 IARGGWHINGLPAGL
+681 AGWRIDGLPPSMR
-696 KLIRHARS
+696 LIRRPRS
-704 PMTALPAAERRA
+704 PLPA
-716 ATAGKPGKASA
+716 
-727 SKSRP
+727 
-732 AATGGPEPA
+732 
-741 GAGNEP
+741 
-747 DPSQDATEPGP
+747 
-758 SPDAG
+758 
-763 EPELSDAGEP
+763 
-773 RPSAAAH
+773 H

>member
-74 RPPGPSKADST
+74 RPPGPSRADST

-91 RYVGNGMRDEI
+91 RYVGNGLRDEI

-109 EPVAAHLTVAVDS
+109 EPAAAHLTVAVNS

-134 DRYHDDDVD
+134 DHYHDDDVD
-143 VSAADGALQLRC
+143 ISAAAGVLRLRC
-155 RRGSNVGVVAI
+155 RRGANIGVVAV
-166 TGTAGPSAAPGQLTW
+166 TGSGDPAAAPGLLSW
-181 QTVVDPGASWVASM
+181 QAVIQPGTSWIASM

-206 VPHYGDDEPL
+206 VPHYRNDEPL
-216 ESTIPAKRLA
+216 ESTAPARRLA
-226 DWRRRS
+226 EWRRRS
-232 PLLITSDERLT
+232 PLLITSDDRLA

-260 RGPDE
+260 RGRAE
-265 QGDKDD
+265 KED
-271 HAVIAAGAPWFMT
+271 HVVMAAGAPWFMT

-291 LTAWMLLPLDLSLA
+291 ITAWMLLPLDLSLA

-315 QGEQVN
+315 QGERVN
-321 PLTEEEPGKIL
+321 PLTEEEPGRIL

-424 GITFASGQIAEA
+424 GITFASGQIAEP

-456 FARERGDA
+456 FARDRGDA
-464 HTARH
+464 GTARH
-469 WAEKARK
+469 WAEQARN

-508 SNQGHCLWT
+508 SNMGHCLWT

-583 AQQIAG
+583 AQQVAT

-615 APVGYPTSCSPQ
+615 APVAYPTSCSPQ

-655 APEIPERLLPLEVEA
+655 APKIPERLLPLRVDA

-675 GTVSVE
+675 GTASVE
-681 IARGGWHINGLPAGL
+681 VARGGWRVDGLPAGL

-704 PMTALPAAERRA
+704 PMTALPAGRRA
-716 ATAGKPGKASA
+716 AA
-727 SKSRP
+727 SKPRPFAAATSETRPP
-732 AATGGPEPA
+732 AAAASEPRPPA
-741 GAGNEP
+741 AAEEP
-747 DPSQDATEPGP
+747 RPPAAASET
-758 SPDAG
+758 
-763 EPELSDAGEP
+763 

>member
-1 MIGRPG
+1 MTHAWTPSGGPPMIGRPG

-143 VSAADGALQLRC
+143 ISAADGMLQLRC

-166 TGTAGPSAAPGQLTW
+166 TGTADPSAAPGLLTW
-181 QTVVDPGASWVASM
+181 QTVIEPGTSWVASM

-368 ARWGLPAEA
+368 ARWGLAREA
-377 ADELLPH
+377 VEELLPN
-384 ADRALDWIVN
+384 AERALEWIERF
-394 YGDRDGDGFVEY
+394 GDVDGDGYVEY
-406 QRATEQGLVNQG
+406 HRATDRGLVNQG
-418 WKDSFD
+418 WKDSWD
-424 GITFASGQIAEA
+424 GIRFADGTVATA
-436 PIALAEVQGYV
+436 PIALCEVQAYV
-447 YAAYLARAH
+447 YSAYLARAH
-456 FARERGDA
+456 FAQEAGDQA
-464 HTARH
+464 TFDRYRA
-469 WAEKARK
+469 KATQLK
-476 LRRDFNR
+476 TDFNR
-483 AFWLPDRGYF
+483 DFWMEENGWF
-493 ALGLDGDKRPIDALG
+493 AVGLDKDKRPIDSLT
-508 SNQGHCLWT
+508 SNIGHCLWT
-517 GIVDR
+517 GIVDD
-522 DKAASVAQHLTSRP
+522 DKARIIADKLLAP
-536 MFSGFGIR
+536 EMFSGWGVR
-544 TLATGMGAY
+544 TLAT
-553 NPMSY
+553 N
-558 HNGSV
+558 N
-563 WPHDNAIC
+563 
-571 AAGLMRYGFVPQ
+571 
-583 AQQIAG
+583 
-589 GILEAADKFGGRLPE
+589 
-604 LFCGFDRSDFA
+604 
-615 APVGYPTSCSPQ
+615 
-627 AWAAAAPFLLLRT
+627 
-640 LLRFDPA
+640 
-647 VPSGKVWC
+647 
-655 APEIPERLLPLEVEA
+655 
-670 LHIAD
+670 
-675 GTVSVE
+675 
-681 IARGGWHINGLPAGL
+681 
-696 KLIRHARS
+696 
-704 PMTALPAAERRA
+704 
-716 ATAGKPGKASA
+716 
-727 SKSRP
+727 
-732 AATGGPEPA
+732 
-741 GAGNEP
+741 
-747 DPSQDATEPGP
+747 
-758 SPDAG
+758 
-763 EPELSDAGEP
+763 
-773 RPSAAAH
+773 